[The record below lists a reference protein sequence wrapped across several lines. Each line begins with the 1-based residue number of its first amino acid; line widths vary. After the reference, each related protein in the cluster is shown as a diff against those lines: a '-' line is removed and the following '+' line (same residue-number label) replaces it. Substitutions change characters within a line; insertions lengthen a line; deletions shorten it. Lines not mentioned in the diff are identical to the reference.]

1 MVSNVKSSTNVVA
14 GQSSDTAKEGISWGG
29 STCTTKCTACVGYR
43 ARPIPSARRRPSA
56 RRCISLLTILN
67 QSDRRGLTRRVTS
80 LDPSKAIMHALPGRQ
95 PARERAHSWLPGH
108 RPHWARPREPV
119 HPPVPHAFVGP
130 AWGAAAVGGGACGC
144 RPTLWTTPSH
154 DGPMLAIRTSDWTA
168 PMVVRDHGG
177 VRGGGDPGG
186 HERTR

>member
-1 MVSNVKSSTNVVA
+1 MAYGETRGA

-119 HPPVPHAFVGP
+119 HPPVPHACVGP
-130 AWGAAAVGGGACGC
+130 AWGAAAVGGGRADAGPPSG
-144 RPTLWTTPSH
+144 RLPLTTGRCWPSELQIGRH
-154 DGPMLAIRTSDWTA
+154 PW
-168 PMVVRDHGG
+168 
-177 VRGGGDPGG
+177 
-186 HERTR
+186 